1 MKISRILPSLTGIAL
16 VSVMLGCNDLGSQL
30 AKILPSTDDSAQLS
44 EADDAAAID
53 PSQRGGGNTS
63 MAQPGAN
70 ESAGV
75 NGFSD
80 GPMNE
85 DYSEMIGNFEND
97 MAMEGMEDGG
107 TLMGFDDEQQMM
119 QMDDP
124 TGGFEGGADT
134 DMTAQMNML
143 EPANLGGGDGTPGY
157 LESLG
162 GGMFEPPLDDFGGE
176 QSLGGFGGGVGGM
189 KKPEN
194 GRGPQKR
201 LPAKTTQ
208 SGTPNIRDRP
218 SKSSGNKPIGASNNP
233 PKPAMRPNSQNP
245 STGKPTTK
253 PNVPAAGI
261 RIPGNITSPA
271 YSLIN
276 SVAVPILLQ
285 NGTRM
290 SFSTEILQQRSLTS
304 RGTVY
309 WVVHSQRL
317 GFIRFP
323 VSPAGGRVSGV
334 GSKFTPTSGPF
345 KAFIVSVE
353 ANGEIKYLS
362 SAANIQWNP

>member
-1 MKISRILPSLTGIAL
+1 MKISQILPNLAGIAL
-16 VSVMLGCNDLGSQL
+16 VAVMLGCNDLGPQL
-30 AKILPSTDDSAQLS
+30 AKILPSKDDSAQLS
-44 EADDAAAID
+44 EADDADAID

-63 MAQPGAN
+63 MAQLGAN
-70 ESAGV
+70 ESVGV
-75 NGFSD
+75 DGFSD

-85 DYSEMIGNFEND
+85 DYSEMIGNFEAD

-107 TLMGFDDEQQMM
+107 TLMGVNDEQQIM

-157 LESLG
+157 LQSLG
-162 GGMFEPPLDDFGGE
+162 GGMLEPPLDNFVGE

-189 KKPEN
+189 EKPKN

-208 SGTPNIRDRP
+208 SGTPAAAI
-218 SKSSGNKPIGASNNP
+218 
-233 PKPAMRPNSQNP
+233 RPNSENP
-245 STGKPTTK
+245 SSGRPASQPKG
-253 PNVPAAGI
+253 PAAGI

-276 SVAVPILLQ
+276 SVATPLLSQ
-285 NGTRM
+285 NGTVM
-290 SFSTEILQQRSLTS
+290 TFSTEILQQQNRTS

-309 WVVHSQRL
+309 CVVHSQQL
-317 GFIRFP
+317 GFMRVP
-323 VSPAGGRVSGV
+323 VSSAGGRVNV

-345 KAFIVSVE
+345 KAFIVSVD

-362 SAANIQWNP
+362 SAVNIQWNP

>member
-1 MKISRILPSLTGIAL
+1 MKTSRILSNLTGMAL

-44 EADDAAAID
+44 EADDAASID

-85 DYSEMIGNFEND
+85 DYSEMIGNFEDD

-157 LESLG
+157 LESRG
-162 GGMFEPPLDDFGGE
+162 GGMFEPPLGDFGGE

-189 KKPEN
+189 EKPKN

-208 SGTPNIRDRP
+208 SGTPNIQDRP

-233 PKPAMRPNSQNP
+233 PKAAMRPNSQNP
-245 STGKPTTK
+245 TTGKPASK
-253 PNVPAAGI
+253 AKGPAAGI

-276 SVAVPILLQ
+276 SVATPLLSQ
-285 NGTRM
+285 NGTVM
-290 SFSTEILQQRSLTS
+290 TFSTEILQQQNRTS

-309 WVVHSQRL
+309 CVVHSQLL
-317 GFIRFP
+317 GFISVP
-323 VSPAGGRVSGV
+323 VSAAGGRVNV

-345 KAFIVSVE
+345 KAFVISVE

>member
-1 MKISRILPSLTGIAL
+1 MKTSRILSSLTGMAL

-85 DYSEMIGNFEND
+85 DYSEMMGNFEDD

-134 DMTAQMNML
+134 DMSAQMNML

-189 KKPEN
+189 EKPKN

-218 SKSSGNKPIGASNNP
+218 SKSSGNKPIGASNNS
-233 PKPAMRPNSQNP
+233 PKPATRPNSQNP

-253 PNVPAAGI
+253 PTVPAAGI
-261 RIPGNITSPA
+261 GVPGNITTPV
-271 YSLIN
+271 YTLIN
-276 SVAVPILLQ
+276 SAAVPILLQ

-290 SFSTEILQQRSLTS
+290 SFST
-304 RGTVY
+304 
-309 WVVHSQRL
+309 
-317 GFIRFP
+317 
-323 VSPAGGRVSGV
+323 
-334 GSKFTPTSGPF
+334 
-345 KAFIVSVE
+345 
-353 ANGEIKYLS
+353 
-362 SAANIQWNP
+362 